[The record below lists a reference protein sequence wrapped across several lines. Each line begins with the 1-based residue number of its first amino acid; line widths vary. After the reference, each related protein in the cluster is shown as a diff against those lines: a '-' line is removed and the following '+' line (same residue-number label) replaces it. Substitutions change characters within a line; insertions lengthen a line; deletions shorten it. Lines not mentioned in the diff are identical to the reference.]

1 MYDFIKFIEILNK
14 DDKQDSIKNA
24 LNSIKDVFHFAKIV
38 AESKA
43 RQYYYEYVADE
54 FNPNYVMKHT
64 NRDIDYYFYQK
75 DDNYI
80 FNDDELKD
88 IKMILSIISLHHEG
102 FLLTKKAKENEL
114 ISPNTKIPNAQGYMI
129 NVNKLA
135 ERVNINEYNSYYIN
149 IRGFG
154 LINKIFGSKEGDK
167 AIISYAKALE
177 NFIDED
183 EVIGHLG
190 GDNFTATI
198 KRGKHQAF
206 IDLVT
211 MCPIKVNNQGKEAK
225 VNLIG
230 IVGYLELENIRPD
243 NSQFLSEP
251 STACQYARN
260 TKKIVVK
267 VTSELLD
274 MINDAK
280 QVERTFKEELE
291 KGNFVVYYQPKF
303 DIKSGKIIGVEALT
317 RWNNNGKLIPPG
329 MFIPVLEH
337 NGEIVDLD
345 LYVLET
351 LCKDIHNYRNQGY
364 NIVPASCNISRRD
377 LEVKDIENK
386 IINIIRKYNV
396 FTRDIVIEVTETTNL
411 EENARLSKFIE
422 VMHEN
427 GIMTSVDDFGTGYS
441 SLSVLRDFKVNE
453 IKIDRSFINRDI
465 LNNSDEIIIG
475 SIIDMAERLNIEVIC
490 EGVENTEQA
499 EFLLRLGCKNAQ
511 GFLYSKPL
519 PKLEFEALM
528 RKIGTVYD

>member
-1 MYDFIKFIEILNK
+1 MYDFIKFIEILNT

-38 AESKA
+38 AESKP
-43 RQYYYEYVADE
+43 RSYYYEYTIDE
-54 FNPNYVMKHT
+54 YKPDYVGKYS
-64 NRDIDYYFYQK
+64 NKDIDYYFYQK
-75 DDNYI
+75 KDSYI
-80 FNDDELKD
+80 YTEEEIKD

-102 FLLTKKAKENEL
+102 FLSNQKAKENEL
-114 ISPNTKIPNAQGYMI
+114 ISPNTQIPNAQGYIKKVMML
-129 NVNKLA
+129 NCDYRN
-135 ERVNINEYNSYYIN
+135 YNSYYIN
-149 IRGFG
+149 IKGFG
-154 LINKIFGSKEGDK
+154 LINKIYGSAEGDK
-167 AIISYAKALE
+167 AIVSYARALS
-177 NFIDED
+177 NFIDKD
-183 EVIGHLG
+183 EVVGHLG
-190 GDNFTATI
+190 GDNFSATI
-198 KRGKHQAF
+198 KRSRHQDF

-211 MCPIKVNNQGKEAK
+211 MCPVEVSNDGVRNI

-230 IVGYLELENIRPD
+230 VVGYKEIDSEKTDYGSI
-243 NSQFLSEP
+243 LSDP
-251 STACQYARN
+251 SIACQYART

-267 VTSELLD
+267 LTNELLS
-274 MINDAK
+274 MVNDVK
-280 QVERTFKEELE
+280 QIERTFKEELAN
-291 KGNFVVYYQPKF
+291 GNFVVYYQPKF

-317 RWNNNGKLIPPG
+317 RWMNNGKLVPPG
-329 MFIPVLEH
+329 MFIPVLET

-465 LNNSDEIIIG
+465 LNDSDEIIIG
-475 SIIDMAERLNIEVIC
+475 SIIDMAKRLKIDVIC
-490 EGVENTEQA
+490 EGVENEEQA

-528 RKIGTVYD
+528 QKIGTVYY